1 MARPRTVKPRTAV
14 ETALQALRARDRS
27 VAELESRLQRH
38 GIADSERR
46 EALELLSRLGYVDDE
61 RFATL
66 RAAALAARNCGDEMI
81 RADLEQRGV
90 AGSMI
95 DAAIAELEPEQERA
109 ERIVASRGRSSK
121 TARFLAARGFA
132 EEAIEAVVA
141 SEDGE
146 GVG

>member
-1 MARPRTVKPRTAV
+1 MVKPRTAV

-27 VAELESRLQRH
+27 VAEVESRLQRH
-38 GIADSERR
+38 GIADSEQR

-66 RAAALAARNCGDEMI
+66 RAAALAARKCGDEMI
-81 RADLEQRGV
+81 RADLEERGV